1 VGIAALFLV
10 FAILEAML
18 QVAWSEDFRKL
29 VSLYEFMEH
38 YRTGFMIASLAAV
51 SGLACFVN
59 RKLGLTVAA
68 IGQLATYAFFWSP
81 TPITGGQW
89 YTYSDNTRRFEAT
102 IPPLH
107 NTPGFIA
114 LLFAAG
120 CLIAVLTVVRRRV
133 TLLETISFVFCIPIA
148 FDVAG
153 SLGKYWYPLGLR
165 PFLQSPWLEYWPW
178 FILTCTGI
186 GLVGITWSVLRRTI
200 PGTTTTAEDLPV
212 TS

>member
-1 VGIAALFLV
+1 
-10 FAILEAML
+10 ML
-18 QVAWSEDFRKL
+18 QIAWSEDFRGL
-29 VSLYEFMEH
+29 VWLHEFLEH

-51 SGLACFVN
+51 AGIACFVN
-59 RKLGLTVAA
+59 RKLGSIVVA
-68 IGQLATYAFFWSP
+68 IGLLATFALFWSP

-89 YTYSDNTRRFEAT
+89 HTYSDNTRRFEAT

-114 LLFAAG
+114 MLFAAG
-120 CLIAVLTVVRRRV
+120 CLLASLIFVRREV
-133 TLLETISFVFCIPIA
+133 TRLEVVSFIFCLPIV

-178 FILTCTGI
+178 FILTSTGI
-186 GLVGITWSVLRRTI
+186 GLVGITWSVFRRTI
-200 PGTTTTAEDLPV
+200 PGTTTTAEG
-212 TS
+212 SHG